1 VNVAWSMRNRSP
13 LIRVPDRRGLGTRV
27 ELRMPDPAANPYLA
41 LAVMLAAGL
50 DGVETSADHREPV
63 NENIWEMSHRER
75 RRLRIDDLPHDLNEA
90 LDELEKDKAMLD
102 ALGDHVATN
111 FIEAKRQE
119 WRDYITQVSAWE
131 LENYLVKY

>member
-1 VNVAWSMRNRSP
+1 V
-13 LIRVPDRRGLGTRV
+13 RVPERRGAGTRL

-50 DGVETSADHREPV
+50 NGVATKADHREPV

-90 LDELEKDKAMLD
+90 LDELERDELITT
-102 ALGDHVATN
+102 ALGEHVTRH
-111 FIEAKRQE
+111 FVEAKRQE
-119 WRDYITQVSAWE
+119 WRAYITQVTNWE
-131 LENYLVKY
+131 LENYLLKY